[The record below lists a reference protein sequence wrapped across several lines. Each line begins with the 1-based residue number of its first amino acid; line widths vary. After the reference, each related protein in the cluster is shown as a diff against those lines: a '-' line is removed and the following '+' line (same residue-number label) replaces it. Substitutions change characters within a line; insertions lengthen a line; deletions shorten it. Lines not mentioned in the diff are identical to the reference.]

1 MVKRYMKHSVSRCLM
16 LLILFFV
23 AVSSIAQVTG
33 IVIDSKMKDFLHIDT
48 KQCGYPYGV
57 STPSN

>member
-1 MVKRYMKHSVSRCLM
+1 MKYSVSRCLM
-16 LLILFFV
+16 LLIMFFV
-23 AVSSIAQVTG
+23 AASLIAQVTG
-33 IVIDSKMKDFLHIDT
+33 IVIDSKTKYFLHIDT